1 MNAKYKRIFGIHLVF
16 LVIVSIATYI
26 DFKSNYII
34 SGFDTFFHV
43 ERVYEIRSAFKAGSF
58 PGWLNFMTF
67 HHVGQAIN
75 GMYPDI
81 SLWPLVYITNKLNPI
96 HQVIIIR
103 SLILILTFFVSYI
116 SISKRF
122 DKENASYVSAIYAL
136 SGMCLRSFNSE
147 LQLGTAIILIFLF
160 PIVFN
165 VKDIIYSEKV
175 DIRLIL
181 NMALLCTVVIYS
193 YLMSIFVLYVIVGI
207 SIIVRLICH
216 KKIYPIINMLMSSL
230 FLTATSLPILYRYYI
245 ISKAGIQPAYSKGN
259 VATVKFI
266 DIFSSAE
273 WSSRASLSIVTIILL
288 FIVISN
294 FRVKKVNLLLPY
306 LYGEIILIV
315 LGTNLAPWSILQ
327 NMPLFDSIQN
337 TGWRFII
344 FSGAIPF
351 ILLLVNFSEKSSR
364 KILKILFI
372 IAILTSVNE
381 YYSFHGSA
389 RKNMAIFSGDNNKIL
404 GAEDWV
410 RLKSTGI
417 NSDKLTRDI
426 IPDYAPNQIDSKV
439 FANGS
444 TLSDDLQN
452 RIRYNQVKMNGKNV
466 TTTKEYTYEGISFN
480 FNNIKSASSIELP
493 VYGYKTLNYHVTVN
507 GKNVPY
513 TISNLGFIELNNI
526 RKIKNVKIE
535 YLYPKIY
542 KYIIY
547 FSTIIILILSG
558 ISIFYFR
565 STKYKYI

>member
-1 MNAKYKRIFGIHLVF
+1 M
-16 LVIVSIATYI
+16 
-26 DFKSNYII
+26 
-34 SGFDTFFHV
+34 
-43 ERVYEIRSAFKAGSF
+43 
-58 PGWLNFMTF
+58 
-67 HHVGQAIN
+67 
-75 GMYPDI
+75 
-81 SLWPLVYITNKLNPI
+81 
-96 HQVIIIR
+96 
-103 SLILILTFFVSYI
+103 
-116 SISKRF
+116 
-122 DKENASYVSAIYAL
+122 
-136 SGMCLRSFNSE
+136 
-147 LQLGTAIILIFLF
+147 
-160 PIVFN
+160 
-165 VKDIIYSEKV
+165 
-175 DIRLIL
+175 
-181 NMALLCTVVIYS
+181 
-193 YLMSIFVLYVIVGI
+193 
-207 SIIVRLICH
+207 
-216 KKIYPIINMLMSSL
+216 
-230 FLTATSLPILYRYYI
+230 
-245 ISKAGIQPAYSKGN
+245 
-259 VATVKFI
+259 
-266 DIFSSAE
+266 
-273 WSSRASLSIVTIILL
+273 
-288 FIVISN
+288 
-294 FRVKKVNLLLPY
+294 
-306 LYGEIILIV
+306 

-535 YLYPKIY
+535 YLYPKMY